1 MVPYIFFLKHAGMS
15 LYFWIVVKTVW
26 VKMYGKKNKIT
37 TILPTVGT
45 VVISVISPEVY
56 DKEKI
61 TTSKPPDTTT
71 LKPIARAFNRLKI
84 INKLR

>member
-1 MVPYIFFLKHAGMS
+1 MS